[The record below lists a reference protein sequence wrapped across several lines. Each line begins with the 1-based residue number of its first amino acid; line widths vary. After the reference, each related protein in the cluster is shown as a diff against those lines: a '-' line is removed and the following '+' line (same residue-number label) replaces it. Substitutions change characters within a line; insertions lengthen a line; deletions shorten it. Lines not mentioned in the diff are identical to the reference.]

1 MIMYLYIKIPLALL
15 DVLNGLK
22 ISLSNGFIAIVVS
35 LTVYKTVGQLVRN
48 AIGNSYIAAFAAQL
62 IFAVPVFIAVIFLK
76 KTDIYHTDINKL
88 KKRWTAGLLF
98 LLRRKKLEPLLE
110 KER

>member
-1 MIMYLYIKIPLALL
+1 MSTDNREGYKEVLY
-15 DVLNGLK
+15 
-22 ISLSNGFIAIVVS
+22 GFIAIVVS